1 MEYKVKGNNGI
12 KNIFCD
18 FIFLIIFV
26 IIIFIC
32 KREFEVLKFFMD
44 DVVYGFSDSVK
55 VFIIILLIDM
65 FVGFYFFYGWEVILE
80 NIIRYF
86 GLLESR
92 DFNFLFIVIFLVI
105 LDVVF
110 KYWIFCY
117 LNCSLSFV
125 VVIYKNMNE

>member
-1 MEYKVKGNNGI
+1 
-12 KNIFCD
+12 
-18 FIFLIIFV
+18 
-26 IIIFIC
+26 
-32 KREFEVLKFFMD
+32 MD

-117 LNCSLSFV
+117 LNCSLFFV